1 MGQQAKDVNL
11 IAPIF
16 LSLPTLLV
24 LMMHSSGTKNPQQSN
39 MARSICKNKRGVISL
54 KGMYVLRIKV
64 PNFTYSDLK
73 LLAKKEVSLVLQGFA
88 FHLKEYLGQWAA
100 TGTPRHVAQS

>member
-1 MGQQAKDVNL
+1 M
-11 IAPIF
+11 
-16 LSLPTLLV
+16 
-24 LMMHSSGTKNPQQSN
+24 
-39 MARSICKNKRGVISL
+39 
-54 KGMYVLRIKV
+54 LRIKV